1 MTEPSLTFSAPAYN
15 ALLHNV
21 VVWKP
26 AFAEVLLL
34 EDADRVDFLQRMTT
48 NDIKRLRVGES
59 CVTILTSPTARIV
72 HVFTVLADAEALWLL
87 PAPGDAVALE
97 RHLRGQ
103 IFFMDRVRVRRPDI
117 PLLRFRLIGPQAQA
131 ALARIGLVAPPEREG
146 EWMRCNDLIVLK
158 QENYDLPGYEVI
170 ASTDR
175 IDAFLEQLHAPLLD
189 EVTYATRR
197 VELGRPAP
205 GAELTAEYNPLEA
218 GLAWACA
225 ENKGCYT
232 GQEIIARQITYDK
245 VTRTL
250 VGLRSAVPL
259 ARGAAVAAEG
269 REVGRVTS
277 AAFSLQLQA
286 PVALAIVKRP
296 YNAVGT
302 SVVVN
307 GVEATVVAL
316 PFIDSGDR
324 VP

>member
-1 MTEPSLTFSAPAYN
+1 MSESSITFSAPTYD
-15 ALLHNV
+15 ALLHDV

-26 AFAEVLLL
+26 TSAEALLL

-59 CVTILTSPTARIV
+59 CVTVLTGPTARIV
-72 HVFTVLADAEALWLL
+72 HVFTVLADAEVLWLL
-87 PAPGDAVALE
+87 PAPGDAAALE

-103 IFFMDRVRVRRPDI
+103 IFFMDKVRVRRADAH
-117 PLLRFRLIGPQAQA
+117 LVRFRLIGPQVQA
-131 ALARIGLVAPPEREG
+131 ALARIGFVAPPQREG
-146 EWMRCNDLIVLK
+146 EWKQLDGLIVLK
-158 QENYDLPGYEVI
+158 QESYDLPGYEVI
-170 ASTDR
+170 APVNR
-175 IDAFLEQLHAPLLD
+175 VDALLEQLQAPLLD
-189 EVTYATRR
+189 EATYAARR

-218 GLAWACA
+218 GMAWVCA

-250 VGLRSAVPL
+250 VGLRSALPL
-259 ARGAAVAAEG
+259 TPGAAVMANG

-277 AAFSLQLQA
+277 VAFSPQLQA

-296 YNAVGT
+296 HNAAGT
-302 SVVVN
+302 TVAVN
-307 GVEATVVAL
+307 DVEAVVVAL
-316 PFIDSGDR
+316 PF
-324 VP
+324 VAV

>member
-1 MTEPSLTFSAPAYN
+1 MSEPSITFSAPAYD
-15 ALLHNV
+15 ALLHDV

-26 AFAEVLLL
+26 ASAEVLLL

-59 CVTILTSPTARIV
+59 CVTILTSPTARIL

-87 PAPGDAVALE
+87 PAPGDAAALE

-103 IFFMDRVRVRRPDI
+103 IFFMDKVRVRRPDA
-117 PLLRFRLIGPQAQA
+117 PLLRFRLIGPRAQA

-146 EWMRCNDLIVLK
+146 EWRRLNDLAVLK

-170 ASTDR
+170 APPER
-175 IDAFLEQLHAPLLD
+175 IEAILEQLQAPLLD
-189 EVTYATRR
+189 EATYAARR

-205 GAELTAEYNPLEA
+205 GAELTAECNPLEA
-218 GLAWACA
+218 GMAWACA

-250 VGLRSAVPL
+250 VGLRSAALL
-259 ARGAAVAAEG
+259 APGAAVAAEG

-277 AAFSLQLQA
+277 AAFSPQLQA

-302 SVVVN
+302 TVVVN
-307 GVEATVVAL
+307 GVEATVAAL
-316 PFIDSGDR
+316 PFIDASDR
-324 VP
+324 A